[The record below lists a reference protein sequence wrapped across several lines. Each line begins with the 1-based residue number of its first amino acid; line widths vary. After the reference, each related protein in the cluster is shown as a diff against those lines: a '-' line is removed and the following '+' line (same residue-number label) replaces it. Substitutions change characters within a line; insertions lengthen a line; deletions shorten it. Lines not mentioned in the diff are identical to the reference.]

1 MPMTSLREG
10 KASENIRKKTSKNIR
25 KKTSKNIRKKMSK
38 NIRKK
43 TSKNIRKKTSENI
56 RKKTSILQ
64 RLIYIN
70 ENYVEN
76 AIMYTR
82 KQNRCDEK
90 KKKKIEN
97 EQNFIKFCSQLSLK
111 IMFNK

>member
-1 MPMTSLREG
+1 ML
-10 KASENIRKKTSKNIR
+10 
-25 KKTSKNIRKKMSK
+25 
-38 NIRKK
+38 
-43 TSKNIRKKTSENI
+43 
-56 RKKTSILQ
+56 LQ